1 MDASHTPTIPHA
13 ADILNRWKS
22 IWFGINA
29 AVTLALGRPE
39 DESVFCLGAGYLLF
53 TGIEACDWAIF
64 FQGLHTYLQIFPPR
78 NNSLFG
84 YDGLYRVRR
93 WVLAA
98 WFILPNISASLAFVN
113 QDDAYVSQGGFC
125 TLPIR
130 PFWYRLALS
139 WIPRYLIW
147 LFTLGVAIRIYTHVG
162 LEFQIFGAEQDESS
176 SGGLTGNSMA
186 TRIGAAQRSFSAMM
200 HESRAEKRN
209 LDFDENIGPHDIS
222 TVGRGQVPYIP
233 TDSNQTSRRGSAANW
248 VTDSSAFPGSMRQPT
263 SVSFSPFSTSI
274 PSSRRGSR
282 QASTGGPLAE
292 DWVPPPIE
300 LDDSQKSWS
309 SKHSSNSSAALPP
322 LDTKLARETVGVQAM
337 PTQIPLAGPGET
349 GNTAVQLRRQ
359 TILRQLR
366 LLFIYPVVY
375 MVMWIMPFVAHAMSY
390 SDYYAQHPIYAIRIL
405 NIVAQCCMGFVDIA
419 VFCWREKPWR
429 HIPGSDGS
437 FWGSFGFWRFSF
449 GAQWHESRSH
459 SRQLTSCADQ
469 LGEPGA
475 SQQAP
480 HDTEKHFRVRDYFS
494 HSGSRSQS
502 AVSPSIDVSGTRS
515 PLSHGF
521 SGISDRRAMEVD
533 QAHARLRL
541 ERTDWERRLQAARDK
556 AESPIN
562 APSPA
567 ARKEW
572 WESRLMSIDSEAD
585 EAPIIPARDKN

>member
-1 MDASHTPTIPHA
+1 M
-13 ADILNRWKS
+13 
-22 IWFGINA
+22 
-29 AVTLALGRPE
+29 
-39 DESVFCLGAGYLLF
+39 GAGYLLF
-53 TGIEACDWAIF
+53 TGIESCDWAIF
-64 FQGLHTYLQIFPPR
+64 FQALHTYLQVFPPR

-113 QDDAYVSQGGFC
+113 ENDAYVSQGGFC

-147 LFTLGVAIRIYTHVG
+147 TFTLGVAIRIYTHVG
-162 LEFQIFGAEQDESS
+162 LEFQIFGAEHDESS
-176 SGGLTGNSMA
+176 SGGITGNSTA
-186 TRIGAAQRSFSAMM
+186 TRAGAAQRSFSAMM
-200 HESRAEKRN
+200 YESRAEKRN
-209 LDFDENIGPHDIS
+209 LEFDESVGPHDVSIA
-222 TVGRGQVPYIP
+222 VPGQAAYIP
-233 TDSNQTSRRGSAANW
+233 TDSNRTSRRGSAANW
-248 VTDSSAFPGSMRQPT
+248 VTDSSAFPDSTRQPT

-274 PSSRRGSR
+274 PPSRRGSR
-282 QASTGGPLAE
+282 QASTAGVLAE

-300 LDDSQKSWS
+300 MDDSQKSWS
-309 SKHSSNSSAALPP
+309 SKHSSNSSSALPP
-322 LDTKLARETVGVQAM
+322 LDTKLARENMSAQTA
-337 PTQIPLAGPGET
+337 PTQVTLVVSD
-349 GNTAVQLRRQ
+349 NAVQRRRQ

-366 LLFIYPVVY
+366 LLFIYPIVY
-375 MVMWIMPFVAHAMSY
+375 MLMWIMPFVAHAMSY

-437 FWGSFGFWRFSF
+437 FWGSFVFWRFSF
-449 GAQWHESRSH
+449 GAQWHEARSH
-459 SRQLTSCADQ
+459 SRQLTSCA
-469 LGEPGA
+469 GEPDGSGS
-475 SQQAP
+475 SQQP
-480 HDTEKHFRVRDYFS
+480 SHDTEKHSRVRDYFS

-502 AVSPSIDVSGTRS
+502 AVSPSIDVSNVRS

-541 ERTDWERRLQAARDK
+541 ERTDWERRLQAARDN

-572 WESRLMSIDSEAD
+572 WESRLMSIESEGD
-585 EAPIIPARDKN
+585 EVPIIPAPKKS